1 MFQRRHFREVAETLA
16 EIELVEAAVVL
27 RFMRMCKQNATTS
40 FNGAK
45 FLDAFHGRYE
55 AVHGHQHP
63 FEINW

>member
-16 EIELVEAAVVL
+16 EIEFVEAKVVE
-27 RFMRMCKQNATTS
+27 RFMRMCNRNATTS
-40 FNGAK
+40 FNGMK
-45 FLDAFHGRYE
+45 FLEAFHDRYV